1 MSILFFLIALG
12 LLIFVHELGHFLV
25 AKWSGV
31 RVEEFSLGFGPR
43 LFGFKKGDTDY
54 RISALPL
61 GGYVKMLGEDAD
73 GKESQDPRSF
83 AKKSVGKRVLIIA
96 CGPFMNVLFAFLIM
110 PMVFFIGRSEP
121 VFLHQEPVVLG
132 VRAESPAAQAGLK
145 KGDVIEAIDGKE
157 VSDWE
162 SALNKILISSGSTL
176 DLTIKRGDKTLN
188 KDIKVS
194 EIPQLKGGFVGIEP
208 ILFLGNEAVIDG
220 IKTGGPADQGGIK
233 PKDKVLSIN
242 GKPVNDWIDMADKV
256 TASQGKKIKIKIE
269 RDKKIKQVT
278 VTPEYNESAKR
289 WLIGIVKDR
298 RSGLAMTTVRYG
310 LIDSLVYGAKEN
322 IKIISLTFAVLKRLV
337 TLQLSYKVLGGP
349 VIIAKA
355 SAAAAA
361 SGLSHFLYFLAFL
374 SIQLAIINCL
384 PIPVLDGG
392 HLVFLG
398 VEAIRRKP
406 VSIRVRQT
414 ASQIGF
420 ILLIT
425 LMVVITWNDI
435 NRIINIKVW
444 LQKIF

>member
-25 AKWSGV
+25 AKWAGV

-43 LFGFKKGDTDY
+43 LLGFKKGGTDY

-61 GGYVKMLGEDAD
+61 GGYVKMLGEDED
-73 GKESQDPRSF
+73 GREVKDPRSF
-83 AKKSVGKRVLIIA
+83 AGKSVGKRALIIA
-96 CGPFMNVLFAFLIM
+96 CGPFMNFLFAFLIM
-110 PMVFFIGRSEP
+110 PLVFFIGRSEP
-121 VFLHQEPVVLG
+121 VFLSQQAVVMGL
-132 VRAESPAAQAGLK
+132 RAESPAAVAGLK

-157 VSDWE
+157 VKDWE
-162 SALNKILISSGSTL
+162 TVLNKILISSGSTL
-176 DLTIKRGDKTLN
+176 DLTVKRNDKTLHKN
-188 KDIKVS
+188 IKVK
-194 EIPQLKGGFVGIEP
+194 EIPQIKGGFVGFEP

-220 IKTGGPADQGGIK
+220 IKTQGPADQAGIK
-233 PKDKVLSIN
+233 PKDKVLSVN
-242 GKPVNDWIDMADKV
+242 GKPVSDWIELADRVNAGGGQKLRL
-256 TASQGKKIKIKIE
+256 KIE
-269 RDKKIKQVT
+269 RDEKIKNIT
-278 VTPEYNESAKR
+278 VTPEYDEASQR
-289 WLIGIVKDR
+289 WLIGIIKDR
-298 RSGLAMTTVRYG
+298 RSGIPMTTVRYG
-310 LIDSLVYGAKEN
+310 LVDSLVYGTKEN

-361 SGLSHFLYFLAFL
+361 SGLSHFIYFLAFL

-392 HLVFLG
+392 HLMFLA
-398 VEAIRRKP
+398 VEAVRRKP

-414 ASQIGF
+414 AAQIGF
-420 ILLIT
+420 LILIT

-435 NRIINIKVW
+435 N
-444 LQKIF
+444 KIFNLKMWMKKLF